1 MRVLISGKNSYISRK
16 ILNFFKKNKNF
27 DISLISVR
35 HNSDFNNISFNGV
48 DIFIHL
54 SSLVHKKEKKYSN
67 LDYYNS
73 NVKLTKSLIDLSIK
87 NNVKHFIYFSSMS
100 VFGNS
105 KVIYKDT
112 VPFPKSK
119 YGKSKYEAEKYLLSL
134 RGIKTKISI
143 IRPPVVFGRQA
154 PGNPKLLEFLCK
166 YLRFIPDIKNSK
178 SIIFINSLIQ
188 HVYEVIQ
195 LKHPQ
200 ITHPQMNVYFSTVKL
215 IELIRKY
222 QNKKTTKTNLLN
234 IFIYTFFFLPFIRK
248 AFGNQIYEIDS
259 KNSNFSQ
266 LYEFHQDRFKDLYE

>member
-1 MRVLISGKNSYISRK
+1 MKILITGKNSYISRK
-16 ILNFFKKNKNF
+16 IFYFFKKNKN
-27 DISLISVR
+27 IKVSLISVR
-35 HNSDFNNISFNGV
+35 HNSDFSNINFKDV

-54 SSLVHKKEKKYSN
+54 GSLVHKKENKYSY

-73 NVKLTKSLIDLSIK
+73 NVKLTKNLIDHSIK

-105 KVIYKDT
+105 QVINNDT
-112 VPFPKSK
+112 IPIPKSK
-119 YGKSKYEAEKYLLSL
+119 YGKSKLEAEKYLLSL
-134 RGIKTKISI
+134 NGIKTKISI

-154 PGNPKLLEFLCK
+154 PGNPKLLELLSK
-166 YLRFIPDIKNSK
+166 YLRFIPNIINRK

-200 ITHPQMNVYFSTVKL
+200 ITHPQMNTYFSTVKL
-215 IELIRKY
+215 IELIRIY
-222 QNKKTTKTNLLN
+222 QNKKTFKTNLLN
-234 IFIYTFFFLPFIRK
+234 LIFYSLFFLSFIRK
-248 AFGNQIYEIDS
+248 AFSNQIYEIDS

-266 LYEFHQDRFKDLYE
+266 LYDFHQDRFKDLYE

>member
-1 MRVLISGKNSYISRK
+1 MRILISGKNSYISRK
-16 ILNFFKKNKNF
+16 IFNFLKKNKNF
-27 DISLISVR
+27 EISLISVR
-35 HNSDFNNISFNGV
+35 HNSDFNNISLNGV

-54 SSLVHKKEKKYSN
+54 GSLVHKKENKYSY

-105 KVIYKDT
+105 KVINNDT
-112 VPFPKSK
+112 VPIPKSK
-119 YGKSKYEAEKYLLSL
+119 YGKSKLEAEKYLLSL
-134 RGIKTKISI
+134 NGIKTKISI

-154 PGNPKLLEFLCK
+154 PGNPKLLEVLSK
-166 YLRFIPDIKNSK
+166 YLRFIPNIKNRK

-200 ITHPQMNVYFSTVKL
+200 ITHPQMNTYFSTVKL
-215 IELIRKY
+215 IELIRIY
-222 QNKKTTKTNLLN
+222 QNKKTFKTNLLN
-234 IFIYTFFFLPFIRK
+234 LIIYSLFFLSFFRK
-248 AFGNQIYEIDS
+248 AFGNQIYEIDT

-266 LYEFHQDRFKDLYE
+266 LYDFHDDKFKDLYE